1 MSRFRFAM
9 SQLQILLLCGR
20 LLLLRRSLL
29 QLGAD
34 GGTPEALAAV
44 LVLANQGKHAPA
56 VFEGREG
63 KGGKGQQLLQRRRV
77 AAVGPCRKVRG
88 KLCDEVRT
96 AGAVGLHR
104 LLQLTQQPCSLRSDL
119 VGGKELAQLLLMPRL
134 REKQIR
140 QAGMCA

>member
-44 LVLANQGKHAPA
+44 LVLADQGKHAPA

-77 AAVGPCRKVRG
+77 LCSGAFHEVTGH
-88 KLCDEVRT
+88 LCDEVRT

>member
-1 MSRFRFAM
+1 M
-9 SQLQILLLCGR
+9 
-20 LLLLRRSLL
+20 

-34 GGTPEALAAV
+34 GGLPAAERLGAV
-44 LVLANQGKHAPA
+44 LLLGDDGKHALA
-56 VFEGREG
+56 VLQVGEGEG
-63 KGGKGQQLLQRRRV
+63 TEGQQLLQLRRV

-104 LLQLTQQPCSLRSDL
+104 LLQLTQQPRSLRFDL
-119 VGGKELAQLLLMPRL
+119 VGGKGLAQPLLMPRL